1 MTAATPHKELGCWI
15 GTIRGSKQKQLEEE
29 FTVNQLVTGRDTFKE
44 QSSSEVKMDRVHQS
58 AENCRFRIMFLTVN
72 MSSRTVMM
80 ELIHS
85 SACHPHMQDKAP
97 LCREEA
103 RCGVGLHQCLWT
115 AFPDMQLGHLERLHQ
130 CVKVHTGFRAVEVFH
145 PRVSG
150 KQTAS
155 TPASWLIV
163 EESVCGAGLPAA
175 QTVHQLRTSSVS
187 WKQSQDWQERDTSP
201 LPNVQQPLSSAHT
214 CLQTV
219 VKRRQEAAQW
229 WTWPCPPLLL
239 PAHS

>member
-1 MTAATPHKELGCWI
+1 MTAATLHKELGCWI
-15 GTIRGSKQKQLEEE
+15 GAIRGSKQKQLEEE
-29 FTVNQLVTGRDTFKE
+29 FTVNQLVTERDTFKE
-44 QSSSEVKMDRVHQS
+44 ASSSEVKVDRVHQS

-103 RCGVGLHQCLWT
+103 RCGVGLHQ
-115 AFPDMQLGHLERLHQ
+115 
-130 CVKVHTGFRAVEVFH
+130 
-145 PRVSG
+145 
-150 KQTAS
+150 
-155 TPASWLIV
+155 
-163 EESVCGAGLPAA
+163 
-175 QTVHQLRTSSVS
+175 RTSSVS
-187 WKQSQDWQERDTSP
+187 WKQSQDWPERDTGP